1 MKKFQ
6 GRVIFAE
13 DFTGEAVVSRSG
25 FNTLASFQKSAL
37 LKTSKK
43 IIVSDQNNKDVYK
56 KNVTGK
62 ILCLPET
69 IGSTT
74 GGMVIQTVASR
85 NLSPKAFLFSKHIDP
100 LAASGIILANVW
112 NNVPIIAIDELGD
125 DFLNEV
131 NSGDEITIHADGSVY
146 VSKNLDDSKDS
157 DEVDDLEEKDLD

>member
-6 GRVIFAE
+6 GRVIFASE
-13 DFTGEAVVSRSG
+13 YKGEAVVSKEG

-37 LKTSKK
+37 LKHSKK

-85 NLSPKAFLFSKHIDP
+85 HLAPSAFLFSKHIDP
-100 LAASGIILANVW
+100 LAASGIILANIW
-112 NNVPIIAIDELGD
+112 NNIPIIAIDELGD
-125 DFLNEV
+125 EFLNEV
-131 NSGDEITIHADGSVY
+131 KTGDKITIHEDGSI
-146 VSKNLDDSKDS
+146 
-157 DEVDDLEEKDLD
+157 EIE